1 MPAPYTGSCACGSV
15 TATINGEP
23 LAVRQ
28 CWCRQCQQSAAGGP
42 THNATFLVAEW
53 ELSGELAEH
62 RTPAASGNTL
72 IQSFCPKC
80 GTPVMGQSSARMHM
94 ASVRL
99 GFLDEGH
106 GLRPDTA
113 MWTVDAQDW
122 GLIVAA
128 LEEFERQ
135 PPPPVPTPG
144 PGEGV

>member
-1 MPAPYTGSCACGSV
+1 MPAPYRGRCACGSV
-15 TATINGEP
+15 TATISGEP

-42 THNATFLVAEW
+42 THNATFLVADW
-53 ELSGELAEH
+53 EMSGELSTH

-80 GTPVMGQSSARMHM
+80 STPVMGQSSARMHM

-99 GFLDEGH
+99 GFLDPGH

-113 MWTVDAQDW
+113 IWTVDAPEWAQIDP
-122 GLIVAA
+122 AMQR
-128 LEEFERQ
+128 FDRQ
-135 PPPPVPTPG
+135 PPPPVAKD
-144 PGEGV
+144 